1 MTKEKY
7 YEKSKALK
15 IIKIIYYIITAVVF
29 GTIIGPRVW
38 PFWTSVLKFT
48 VFVLCLVVAVVILD
62 CLIKITDHLYYKN
75 SK

>member
-7 YEKSKALK
+7 REKSKALK
-15 IIKIIYYIITAVVF
+15 TIEIICYIITAVVF

-38 PFWTSVLKFT
+38 PFWTSVTKFT

>member
-7 YEKSKALK
+7 REKPKALQ
-15 IIKIIYYIITAVVF
+15 IIETVYYIITAVVF
-29 GTIIGPRVW
+29 GTIVGRRVW
-38 PFWTSVLKFT
+38 PFWASVSIFI
-48 VFVLCLVVAVVILD
+48 VFVLCLVVAVVILN